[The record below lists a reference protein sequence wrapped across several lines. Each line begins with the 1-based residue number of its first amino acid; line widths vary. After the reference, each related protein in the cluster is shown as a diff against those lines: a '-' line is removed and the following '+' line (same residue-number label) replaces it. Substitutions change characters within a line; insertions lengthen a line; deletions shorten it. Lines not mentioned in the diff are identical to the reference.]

1 MGQAVND
8 KKEMLSMLREMWQ
21 RGDTSLHRIYSS
33 WEELESHLDFKTERK
48 GKNAVQPCP
57 NCGAKQK
64 IAKPLDRFFPYRNC
78 KSCTHVFYVNA
89 DLTVRQLTEEEAE
102 NMPASWVN
110 IVEDLRKKK
119 LAVVFGLE

>member
-21 RGDTSLHRIYSS
+21 RGDTPLHRIYSS
-33 WEELESHLDFKTERK
+33 WEELEAHLDFKAERK
-48 GKNAVQPCP
+48 GKHAVQPCP

-64 IAKPLDRFFPYRNC
+64 IAKPLDSFFPYRYC
-78 KSCTHVFYVNA
+78 KSCNHVFFVNA